1 MSIFDAIKERKQII
15 VNGNKHF
22 YEKHTYEYNN
32 SVYYKLQCPKYL
44 HLTLMS
50 RYSKYGV
57 EVWDKEHL
65 SIKDECIIPTLI
77 AEIVKG
83 KEFISQYHQGQT
95 IYRLDY
101 DANYNLSIVFI
112 CYADYTDTKPTYMV
126 NHTTKKVSPIHGY
139 MGHGREFAKK
149 LNYKFVDLVKNN
161 A

>member
-1 MSIFDAIKERKQII
+1 MSIFSTTKERKEVII
-15 VNGNKHF
+15 NGNKYN
-22 YEKHTYEYNN
+22 YEKHIYSFDN
-32 SVYYKLQCPKYL
+32 SIYYKVKCPKYL

-83 KEFISQYHQGQT
+83 KEIISQYHQGQK

-112 CYADYTDTKPTYMV
+112 YSPYFTNIIPTYMV

-149 LNYKFVDLVKNN
+149 LKYEFQDLVK
-161 A
+161 

>member
-1 MSIFDAIKERKQII
+1 MSIFSTTKERKEVII
-15 VNGNKHF
+15 NGNKYF
-22 YEKHTYEYNN
+22 YEKHIYNFDN
-32 SVYYKLQCPKYL
+32 SIYYKVKCPKYL

-83 KEFISQYHQGQT
+83 KEIISQYHQGQT

-112 CYADYTDTKPTYMV
+112 CYADYTDTRPTYMV
-126 NHTTKKVSPIHGY
+126 NHTNKNVSGIHGY
-139 MGHGREFAKK
+139 NGHGKEYAKK
-149 LNYKFVDLVKNN
+149 MGYTHNKKIVE
-161 A
+161 